1 MIWTL
6 KRRTERLR
14 DKQGL
19 PPIEDPND
27 IPDPAEA
34 KDYVSVSYCTIL
46 KAQADIQVLTERD
59 QERLRV
65 QQEKFA
71 ASQVGL
77 IGCCV
82 RGG

>member
-34 KDYVSVSYCTIL
+34 KDYVSVSYPHEST
-46 KAQADIQVLTERD
+46 
-59 QERLRV
+59 
-65 QQEKFA
+65 
-71 ASQVGL
+71 S
-77 IGCCV
+77 
-82 RGG
+82 